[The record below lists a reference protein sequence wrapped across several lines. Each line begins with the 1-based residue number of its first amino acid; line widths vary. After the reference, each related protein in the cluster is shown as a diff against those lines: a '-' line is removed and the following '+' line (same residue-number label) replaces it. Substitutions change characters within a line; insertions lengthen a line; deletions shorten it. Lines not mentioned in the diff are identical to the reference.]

1 MITPLK
7 FGTLNEERNQ
17 GWFIL
22 DYGRAGTGKTS
33 LVKTLKGKVLYV
45 GFEQNGYASIR
56 NYDGDV
62 SILKA
67 WDEEEV
73 LNLIRNLYQEMSV
86 SAADSIFKDFDY
98 IVYDSISTISQ
109 KLLEHFSKKYQE
121 EAKEKSGN
129 YARYTDMRSY
139 GDVLKLMRKF
149 FMLNRGLT
157 RKLGNDGKMIN
168 VICIAQQVAKEG
180 DFNKNMPSVD
190 GNKLLSELL
199 HTFDCI
205 WHSEIDMD
213 GNYIIRTKAKESDNY
228 EAKDRSGNLDE
239 IEPADAQLILD
250 KMNGKVSSTSSE
262 AKDKSKTSK
271 G

>member
-7 FGTLNEERNQ
+7 FGTLKEERNQ

-56 NYDGDV
+56 NYEGDV

-86 SAADSIFKDFDY
+86 SASDSIFKDFDH

-109 KLLEHFSKKYQE
+109 KLLEHFSKKYQD
-121 EAKEKSGN
+121 EAKARGGN
-129 YARYTDMRSY
+129 NARYTDMRSY
-139 GDVLKLMRKF
+139 GDVLKLMRNF

-205 WHSEIDMD
+205 WHSEIDLD

-262 AKDKSKTSK
+262 ANDKSKTSK